1 MGNLPHPIQYQG
13 SKRGLASTILNF
25 LPKNIERLVEP
36 FAGTAAISIAASAQ
50 QVSQEYWI
58 NDLNKPLVQLLE
70 LIIEHPYDLA
80 EAYSQVWN
88 EQMDDSIKHYYQ
100 IRDKF
105 NTSNDPKLFLYLLAR
120 CVKGA
125 VRYNKEGLFN
135 QSPDKRRKGT
145 QPEKMR
151 KNIEG
156 VSKLLKGKCVFTS
169 FDYKEVL
176 SQVKSTDFVYMDP
189 PYQGVC
195 GNKDSRYY
203 AGIDFDRFV
212 LSLQELNRKEI
223 LFAVSYDGKRGDKT
237 FGCDLPKTLNLQRVE
252 IQVGRSSQATL
263 LGKKE
268 ITVESL
274 YLSNALIYH
283 WQKSIKMHKMVR
295 SAKRNAPYAVFVS
308 SSTYKY

>member
-1 MGNLPHPIQYQG
+1 MANLPHPIQYQG

-25 LPKNIERLVEP
+25 LPKKIERLVEP
-36 FAGTAAISIAASAQ
+36 FAGTAAISIAASAR
-50 QVSQEYWI
+50 QVSHQYWI

-70 LIIEHPYDLA
+70 LIIEHPHDVA
-80 EAYSQVWN
+80 DAYSQVWN
-88 EQMDDSIKHYYQ
+88 EQIDDSIKHYYQ

-120 CVKGA
+120 CVKAA
-125 VRYNKEGLFN
+125 VRYNNEGLFN

-169 FDYKEVL
+169 LDYNEVL
-176 SQVKSTDFVYMDP
+176 LQINSTDFVYMDP

-203 AGIDFDRFV
+203 AGINFDRFV
-212 LSLQELNRKEI
+212 SSLEDLNRKEI
-223 LFAVSYDGKRGDKT
+223 LFAVSYDGKRGNKT
-237 FGCDLPKTLNLQRVE
+237 FGHDLPKTLNLKRVE

-274 YLSNALIYH
+274 YLSNE
-283 WQKSIKMHKMVR
+283 
-295 SAKRNAPYAVFVS
+295 
-308 SSTYKY
+308 STYKYTSTRF

>member
-1 MGNLPHPIQYQG
+1 MANQPHPIQYQG
-13 SKRGLASTILNF
+13 SKRGIASTILNF
-25 LPKNIERLVEP
+25 LPKKIERLVEP
-36 FAGTAAISIAASAQ
+36 FAGTAAMSVAASAQ
-50 QVSQEYWI
+50 RVSQQYWI
-58 NDLNKPLVQLLE
+58 NDLNKPLIQLLE
-70 LIIEHPYDLA
+70 LIIEHPYDVVDG
-80 EAYSQVWN
+80 YSQVWN
-88 EQMDDSIKHYYQ
+88 EQIGDSIKHYYQ

-105 NTSNDPKLFLYLLAR
+105 NTSNDPILFLYLLAR

-125 VRYNKEGLFN
+125 VRYNNEGLFN

-145 QPEKMR
+145 QPEKMF

-203 AGIDFDRFV
+203 SGINFDGFV
-212 LSLQELNRKEI
+212 SSLEELNRKDI
-223 LFAVSYDGKRGDKT
+223 LFAVSYDGKRGNKT
-237 FGCDLPKTLNLQRVE
+237 FGQNLPKNLNLKRVE

-263 LGKKE
+263 LGKQE
-268 ITVESL
+268 ITIESL
-274 YLSNALIYH
+274 YLSNPLIHHLQDKKIDFYPL
-283 WQKSIKMHKMVR
+283 HKQL
-295 SAKRNAPYAVFVS
+295 AIIN
-308 SSTYKY
+308 

>member
-25 LPKNIERLVEP
+25 LPKKIERLVEP

-58 NDLNKPLVQLLE
+58 NDLNKPLIQLLE
-70 LIIEHPYDLA
+70 LIIEHPYDVA
-80 EAYSQVWN
+80 DAYSQVWN
-88 EQMDDSIKHYYQ
+88 EQMDGSIKHYYQ
-100 IRDKF
+100 IREKF
-105 NTSNDPKLFLYLLAR
+105 NTNNDPKLFLYLLAR

-125 VRYNKEGLFN
+125 VRYNNEGLFN

-145 QPEKMR
+145 QPEKML

-169 FDYKEVL
+169 LDYNEVL
-176 SQVKSTDFVYMDP
+176 LQVKSTDFVYMDP

-203 AGIDFDRFV
+203 AGINFDRFV
-212 LSLQELNRKEI
+212 SSLEDLNRKEI
-223 LFAVSYDGKRGDKT
+223 LFAVSYDGKRGNKT
-237 FGCDLPKTLNLQRVE
+237 FGRDLPKTLNLKRVE

-274 YLSNALIYH
+274 YLSEALIYH
-283 WQKSIKMHKMVR
+283 LQNTKVDFL
-295 SAKRNAPYAVFVS
+295 PL
-308 SSTYKY
+308 YKELALTN